1 MPLQNGRLSPKTGGL
16 TGLRNTNIG
25 LKYIELDRSR
35 DNNYTDMYMTIIKVD
50 LTV

>member
-1 MPLQNGRLSPKTGGL
+1 MR
-16 TGLRNTNIG
+16 RNTNIG
-25 LKYIELDRSR
+25 LKYIELDPSR